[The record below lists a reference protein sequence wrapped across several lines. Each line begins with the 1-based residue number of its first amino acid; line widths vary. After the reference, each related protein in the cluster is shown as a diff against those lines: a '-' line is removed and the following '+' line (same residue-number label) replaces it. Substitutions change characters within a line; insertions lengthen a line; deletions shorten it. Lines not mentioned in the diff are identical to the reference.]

1 MFLPDFPLPYIK
13 TRYNCKV
20 SFMSDVRYDPA
31 IVPATH
37 LFLIMGPWV
46 KELSWYGLVMT
57 H

>member
-1 MFLPDFPLPYIK
+1 
-13 TRYNCKV
+13 
-20 SFMSDVRYDPA
+20 MSDVRYDPA